1 MRCQLSPL
9 DPNARQQWRA
19 EMVKEYGQDFIHTP
33 DPTNA
38 RIMFKSPMLTWATGG
53 GIKIGHFGRWYGP
66 EGSGKSLTNLGLM
79 WAVQNL
85 AEVTTEWYELRI
97 HNAEQQRKKLVAAK
111 HKQDMKALL
120 KRFPNG
126 MDTML
131 YDTEQRFEEK
141 FAKQL
146 GLDMSRIE
154 ISNNNTI
161 EEILESAKKA
171 FSWAGLVIID
181 SATNAESIELANT
194 EPGEYRVGADARA
207 WKGIRNMQKTFDRRH
222 NTFIFVDQ
230 MRSNIGSL
238 GKYSGP
244 AAGPPNVRIL
254 RHRASLALA
263 YDSGKWL
270 YLDKNMMLTDDDKKA
285 SNDFRAMGR
294 DGKEVAGIE
303 LRCKVVKNSTGKP
316 FRNARMRFRWP
327 VADRRTGEVVQ
338 EPGWDTSFEL
348 LEMATHFE
356 LMEVSGSYYYLL
368 DEDFERSGD
377 KWHGEAQAR
386 AAIEQDA
393 DLRDRILARV
403 ALDM

>member
-1 MRCQLSPL
+1 ML
-9 DPNARQQWRA
+9 DPAARDIWRQ
-19 EMVKEYGQDFIHTP
+19 EMVKEYGDDFIHTP

-38 RIMFKSPMLTWATGG
+38 RIKFKSPMLTWATGG

-85 AEVTTEWYELRI
+85 PQVTTEWYELLI
-97 HNAEQQRKKLVAAK
+97 HNAERHRKKIVAAK
-111 HKQDMKALL
+111 HKKDMKDLL
-120 KRFPNG
+120 ARFPNG

-131 YDTEQRFEEK
+131 FDTEQRFEEP

-146 GLDMSRIE
+146 GLDMKRIE

-161 EEILESAKKA
+161 EEILVAAKKS

-181 SATNAESIELANT
+181 SASNAESIEEANT
-194 EPGEYRVGADARA
+194 EPGEYRMGADARA
-207 WKGIRNMQKTFDRRH
+207 WKGIRNMQKTFDRRY

-230 MRSNIGSL
+230 MRSTGIGKV
-238 GKYSGP
+238 GRFSGP
-244 AAGPPNVRIL
+244 DAGPPNVRIL

-263 YDSGKWL
+263 YDQGKWL
-270 YLDKNMMLTDDDKKA
+270 YLDKKMGLTNDPDKA
-285 SNDFRAMGR
+285 SNDFRALGK
-294 DGKEVAGIE
+294 DGKEVAGLE
-303 LRCKVVKNSTGKP
+303 LRCKVAKNSTGKP

-338 EPGWDTSFEL
+338 QPGWDTSFEL
-348 LEMATHFE
+348 VEMATHFE
-356 LMEVSGSYYYLL
+356 IVEVSGSRYYLL
-368 DEDFERSGD
+368 DEDFERTGD
-377 KWHGEAQAR
+377 QWHGEANLR
-386 AAIEQDA
+386 NAIDEEPE
-393 DLRDRILARV
+393 LRDRIMARV